1 MLIAVPILDTESNG
15 RTELTKRS
23 LSVLLSNV
31 VRKTDRVIVSDN
43 GSCQATLDYY
53 EILRRKHS
61 NFSVIYNEHNL
72 GIAQGANVAWRLALP
87 GEIVAKMD
95 NDCIINT
102 SGWPDTVDYVFSQQ
116 PDIGILA
123 LKRHDLAECPTAK
136 EEFYRSTLSYIAHKP
151 GEKWIVVEDVSHAMG
166 TCYAF
171 NPKMREQ
178 FGYLLQPGSV
188 YGFDDSLAAA
198 RAHKLGYR
206 VCFLPQIDIDHIDIT
221 GSKDNDPYT
230 TWKKLQAGTYMQNF
244 YNLRQSIEKGEI
256 SPYYDGGHE

>member
-1 MLIAVPILDTESNG
+1 MLIAIPILDTESNG

-23 LSVLLSNV
+23 LSVLLGSAA
-31 VRKTDRVIVSDN
+31 RKTDRVIVSDN

-53 EILRRKHS
+53 EILRRKHH
-61 NFSVIYNEHNL
+61 NFSVIYNGRNL
-72 GIAQGANVAWRLALP
+72 GIAQATNVAWKQALP
-87 GEIVAKMD
+87 DEIVVKMD

-102 SGWPDTVDYVFSQQ
+102 PGWANLVDYVFSQQ

-123 LKRHDLAECPTAK
+123 LKRHDLAECPDSDH
-136 EEFYRSTLSYIAHKP
+136 EFYRSTLSYIKHRP
-151 GEKWIVVEDVSHAMG
+151 GDKWIVVEDVNHAMG

-171 NPKMREQ
+171 NPIMRKE

-206 VCFLPQIDIDHIDIT
+206 VCFLPQIDIDHIDIANA
-221 GSKDNDPYT
+221 KADDPYT
-230 TWKKLQAGTYMQNF
+230 TWKQLQAGTYMQNF

-256 SPYYDGGHE
+256 SPYYDGGLK